1 MLLGTFDCSQNK
13 STLFLELQFACYYKA
28 NCSQHLNVW
37 EQAPALNFT
46 TPFGEELVCND
57 TIIENGQSDKEL
69 YCLDTVCPPDA
80 FGLPETASNIP
91 EFIQISSNQ
100 PIASQGS
107 MIFFFWDVL
116 WIIFGMLVWYRLQSL
131 KDVSIFLSKKGNN
144 FYFQMNLI
152 NVAVVIDEKDIG
164 TISLQCLLATVT
176 MIFYSIDA
184 ACSWL
189 WIYMHDRQ
197 RLHVE
202 HASYFTVYARNISL
216 GMFKNHKKYS
226 KIGDFK
232 PEKQRGTQAMWS
244 SSCAPRFFS
253 QFR

>member
-1 MLLGTFDCSQNK
+1 
-13 STLFLELQFACYYKA
+13 
-28 NCSQHLNVW
+28 
-37 EQAPALNFT
+37 
-46 TPFGEELVCND
+46 
-57 TIIENGQSDKEL
+57 
-69 YCLDTVCPPDA
+69 
-80 FGLPETASNIP
+80 
-91 EFIQISSNQ
+91 
-100 PIASQGS
+100 
-107 MIFFFWDVL
+107 
-116 WIIFGMLVWYRLQSL
+116 
-131 KDVSIFLSKKGNN
+131 
-144 FYFQMNLI
+144 MNLI

-216 GMFKNHKKYS
+216 GMFKNHNKYS

-232 PEKQRGTQAMWS
+232 PEKQRGIQAMWS

-253 QFR
+253 QFRWKRNFANMKGCNLRLNRDCLFSVCLQTYYFYVFNLYNKLLFLRFLLKNRQGNLCSSASRDLGERGNVG